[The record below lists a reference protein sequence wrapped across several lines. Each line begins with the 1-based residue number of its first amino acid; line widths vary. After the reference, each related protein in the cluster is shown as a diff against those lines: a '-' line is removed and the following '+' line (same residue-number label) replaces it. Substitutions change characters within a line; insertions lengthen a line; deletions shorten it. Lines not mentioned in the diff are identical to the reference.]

1 MYKIKH
7 SFNKTLIAISI
18 SSFLSI
24 AYATESI
31 ENPHPIIQLSESIS
45 TKYSGK
51 GVKLGILDEGFMLK
65 HPRHSQNIHPITHQL
80 TTPDGEVRTYD
91 PSYIQFEVKPF
102 EQNGETAFATLFE
115 THGAGV
121 AGIISA
127 KADKTIGNGYSGGV
141 AKGVELYVTSKSY
154 RRTLEEVLRDVQKE
168 LENKEHE
175 EEEEEKAPNL
185 AELGKADLF
194 VSKEKEVIF
203 ERSEWATGLNKL
215 LDKKVFAINNSWNP
229 DPISD
234 DIREIDKFYQSITQ
248 NKQNPLLQAIMRAK
262 DNDTLL
268 VFANGNESKKQPGIM
283 TLLPRY
289 FSELEKHLIAV
300 AAVDNKQQITEYSNH
315 CGASKNWCVSAP
327 GNLHLLNA
335 APDAKKQPQY
345 GLSQDKGTSFATP
358 VVTGSLAVLK
368 ERFDYLTATQI
379 RDTLLTTATDL
390 GEKGVDSVYGWGL
403 INLKKAVNGPT
414 QFLNDETITVTRDDH
429 WKNPLSSQFKIT
441 KKGDK
446 SLSLDGENHLAEVV
460 VEQGRLALNGKTKV
474 KTISNNAT
482 LAVNKTEV
490 EQSYHSSKQSQLE
503 VLGKSG
509 LIANAQ
515 ANINLAGSLKID
527 DKLTEKTE
535 AGDVSA
541 TVVQL
546 KDKATYQGGFT
557 QLVENEK
564 LAKRGLIQDL
574 YFKDSEI
581 IAKVNKPLT
590 DEKADTNGQAG
601 LALLNALRTTPIAY
615 RRGWYNDWLQ
625 SALEQR
631 KLDNLHYAVSNN
643 IYADSLELL
652 RSQNAKGLTQTQQ
665 HLFTAYHTPQQT
677 AVWAEHL
684 NQKQSASSKHTD
696 VEHHQSLLGV
706 SHKLADKTVLSA
718 TLSQQKNRL
727 AKPFAQATLKQT
739 ALNIGLRYHLDD
751 AWFSEATLQFARQKY
766 QQSRRFASHQ
776 LGTAETRGSTLG
788 GEMRIGYQFMPNQW
802 IIEPSLGVQ
811 WIQTK
816 MKGLNES
823 GELAT
828 QTAAMR
834 YRDVNIVPSV
844 KLQRTF
850 QLEQGSI
857 SPYIGLNYLHR
868 LNGKT
873 TKITSNIA
881 GKTLHSEATTKR
893 NHQLNGEIGV
903 KLHYKNWF
911 TAMNLD
917 YSRVKSANL
926 FGWKVNVGF
935 SF

>member
-31 ENPHPIIQLSESIS
+31 KNPQPIIQLSESLS
-45 TKYSGK
+45 SKYSGK
-51 GVKLGILDEGFMLK
+51 GVKLGVMDEGFMVK
-65 HPRHSQNIHPITHQL
+65 HPRHSSHLHPLIHQL
-80 TTPDGEVRTYD
+80 TTPEGEVRIYD
-91 PSYIQFEVKPF
+91 ASYPQFEVNPVEKEDGIDLIPS
-102 EQNGETAFATLFE
+102 LE

-121 AGIISA
+121 AGIIA
-127 KADKTIGNGYSGGV
+127 AQADKTLGDGYSGGI
-141 AKGVELYVTSKSY
+141 AKGAELYVATKSY
-154 RRTLEEVLRDVQKE
+154 KRTLEKVIQDAKKE
-168 LENKEHE
+168 LENAKDE
-175 EEEEEKAPNL
+175 EDEKTPSLDQMAKNDLL
-185 AELGKADLF
+185 A
-194 VSKEKEVIF
+194 SKEKEMAI
-203 ERSEWATGLNKL
+203 ERAEWASGLNKL
-215 LDKKVFAINNSWNP
+215 LDNNVFAINNSWNP
-229 DPISD
+229 FSISD
-234 DIREIDKFYQSITQ
+234 DINVVDKFYQSIKQ
-248 NKQNPLLQAIMRAK
+248 NKHNPLLQAIMRAK
-262 DNDTLL
+262 NSNTLL
-268 VFANGNESKKQPGIM
+268 VFAAGNESKKQPGVM
-283 TLLPRY
+283 ALLPRY
-289 FSELEKHLIAV
+289 FPELEKNLISAV
-300 AAVDNKQQITEYSNH
+300 AVDKEQKIAPYSNH
-315 CGASKNWCVSAP
+315 CGASKNWCVAAP
-327 GNLHLLNA
+327 GDLHVLIGVA
-335 APDAKKQPQY
+335 DEHKKPQY
-345 GLSQDKGTSFATP
+345 GLTKEQGTSFSAPAITA
-358 VVTGSLAVLK
+358 SLAVLK

-390 GEKGVDSVYGWGL
+390 GEKGVDNVYGWGL

-429 WKNPLSSQFKIT
+429 WSNPLASQFKIT

-446 SLSLDGENHLAEVV
+446 SLHLDGENHLDTVA
-460 VEQGRLALNGKTKV
+460 VEEGRLALNGKTKV
-474 KTISNNAT
+474 KTISNHAN
-482 LAVNKTEV
+482 LAVNGTEV
-490 EQSYHSSKQSQLE
+490 EQNYSSSGQSQLE

-515 ANINLAGSLKID
+515 ANIHLAGSLKID

-541 TVVQL
+541 TIVQL

-557 QLVENEK
+557 QLVENEN

-574 YFKDSEI
+574 YFKESEI

-615 RRGWYNDWLQ
+615 RRSWYNGWLQ

-652 RSQNAKGLTQTQQ
+652 RSQNAKGLTQAQQ
-665 HLFTAYHTPQQT
+665 HLFTAYHTPLQT
-677 AVWAEHL
+677 TVWAEHL

-696 VEHHQSLLGV
+696 VKHHQSQLGV
-706 SHKLADKTVLSA
+706 NHKLADKTVLSA

-727 AKPFAQATLKQT
+727 EKPFAQATLKQT
-739 ALNIGLRYHLDD
+739 ALNIGLRYHLDN

-816 MKGLNES
+816 MNGLNES

-868 LNGKT
+868 LNVKI

-893 NHQLNGEIGV
+893 NRQLNGEVGV